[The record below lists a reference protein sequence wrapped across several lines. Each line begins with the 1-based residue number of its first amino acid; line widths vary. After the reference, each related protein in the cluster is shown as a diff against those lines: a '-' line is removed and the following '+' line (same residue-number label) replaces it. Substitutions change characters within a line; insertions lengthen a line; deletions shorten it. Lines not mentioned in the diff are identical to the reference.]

1 MALSV
6 NDAVT
11 LIGSLQHL
19 HDTTGAST
27 RNQIRDV
34 LRRLSD
40 DDVVRVAV
48 RIKQLDIMRNV
59 LSGNKQAVVSE
70 VTNVNSTR

>member
-27 RNQIRDV
+27 RNQMRDV
-34 LRRLSD
+34 LRRLSS
-40 DDVVRVAV
+40 DDVIKAAV
-48 RIKQLDIMRNV
+48 RIQQLGIMEHV
-59 LSGNKQAVVSE
+59 LSGKTPVAEVVE
-70 VTNVNSTR
+70 GATCANV